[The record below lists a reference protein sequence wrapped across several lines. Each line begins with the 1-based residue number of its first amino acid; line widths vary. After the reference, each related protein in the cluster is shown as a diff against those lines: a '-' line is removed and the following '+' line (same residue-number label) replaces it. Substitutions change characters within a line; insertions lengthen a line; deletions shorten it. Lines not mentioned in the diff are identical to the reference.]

1 MGLTPPTLGE
11 LTLLSHDRLS
21 DRLGDVGGINSGKGH
36 TVSRRTTTVR
46 VARWSATHPW
56 RAIGMWIAFVAVAF
70 LLGGMSGT
78 RKATNSEL
86 AVGETHRS
94 TTILHEGRLDTP
106 AVENVLVTAR
116 SGPFDRQQALS
127 AGNDVAARM
136 RGLDEVA
143 SVDAPVIAPAGD
155 AVMVSLTMR
164 GDPDKAGDNVK
175 PLQLQTDQ
183 VAKAHP
189 ELRVEQT
196 GAGSLNMA
204 VNDRVTKDL
213 GRSETLSLPV
223 TLVILLVAFGAI
235 IAAGV
240 PVLLALT
247 SVFAAIGLYG
257 LASHV
262 FPDNGS
268 AGSLIMLMG
277 MAVGVDYSLFYLKRE
292 REERRRGRGHIDAIE
307 IAAATSGH
315 SVLFSAF
322 AVMVSMAGMYVVDDA
337 IFSSLATGGILVVA
351 VAMIGSLTVLPAL
364 LAKLGNR
371 VDRPHVPVLW
381 RLTNRAGE
389 PRLWPA
395 LLGPALSRPGRT
407 LAISIVILGGLAA
420 PAFTMTLRNSGIS
433 SLPQSIPQVQS
444 FGRLSERFPSE
455 TSSLGVAVRAP
466 AGSAT
471 AVRSELAALRTRLA
485 ADAQF
490 GSQSGEVRSSGDG
503 RVHALTV
510 EVRELDGSA
519 AGRVALKDLRGTLL
533 HETVGSVAGA
543 QYAVSGDIASN
554 VDYSDH
560 MHSVMPNV
568 VGFVLIFT
576 FLLMAATF
584 RSVVIGLTAIAV
596 NLVSAG
602 IAFGTLALVFQHSW
616 AEGLLKF
623 RSYGSVVSWIPLFL
637 FAVLFGLSMDYH
649 VFVVSRIKEAAERG
663 MSTADAV
670 RDGIIRSAGVVTSA
684 AFVMISVFSVFG
696 TLSMVEMKQ
705 MGVGLAVAVLIDALV
720 IRTVVLPSIMIL
732 LGRANWWPGRLS
744 RRVRRTGETSGTV
757 TREAERA
764 LV

>member
-56 RAIGMWIAFVAVAF
+56 RAIGMWVAFVAVAF

-116 SGPFDRQQALS
+116 SGPLDRHRALS

-136 RGLDEVA
+136 RGLDEVT
-143 SVDAPVIAPAGD
+143 SVDAPVLAPAGD

-196 GAGSLNMA
+196 GAGSLNTA
-204 VNDRVTKDL
+204 VNYRVTKDL

-223 TLVILLVAFGAI
+223 TLVNLLVAFGAI

-268 AGSLIMLMG
+268 AASLIMLMG

-337 IFSSLATGGILVVA
+337 IFSSLATSGILVVA
-351 VAMIGSLTVLPAL
+351 VAMIGSLTVL
-364 LAKLGNR
+364 
-371 VDRPHVPVLW
+371 
-381 RLTNRAGE
+381 
-389 PRLWPA
+389 PA

-444 FGRLSERFPSE
+444 FGRLSETFPSE
-455 TSSLGVAVRAP
+455 TSSLDIAVKAP
-466 AGSAT
+466 ARSAT
-471 AVRSELAALRTRLA
+471 AVRSELTALRTRLA

-490 GSQSGEVRSSGDG
+490 GSQSGEVKSSGDG

-519 AGRVALKDLRGTLL
+519 AGRAALKDLRGTLL

-560 MHSVMPNV
+560 MHSVMPYV

-596 NLVSAG
+596 NLLSAG

-623 RSYGSVVSWIPLFL
+623 RSNGSVVSWIPLFL
-637 FAVLFGLSMDYH
+637 FAVLCRWTTTS
-649 VFVVSRIKEAAERG
+649 S
-663 MSTADAV
+663 S
-670 RDGIIRSAGVVTSA
+670 SAGSR
-684 AFVMISVFSVFG
+684 
-696 TLSMVEMKQ
+696 KQ
-705 MGVGLAVAVLIDALV
+705 RSGECRRPTRYAMASSD
-720 IRTVVLPSIMIL
+720 R
-732 LGRANWWPGRLS
+732 RASSPAPRS
-744 RRVRRTGETSGTV
+744 S
-757 TREAERA
+757 
-764 LV
+764 